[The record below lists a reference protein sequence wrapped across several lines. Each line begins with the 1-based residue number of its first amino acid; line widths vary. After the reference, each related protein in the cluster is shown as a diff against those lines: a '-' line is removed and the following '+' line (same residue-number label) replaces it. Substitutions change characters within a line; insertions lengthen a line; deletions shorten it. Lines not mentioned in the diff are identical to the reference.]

1 MKKIIGIIIALMIM
15 LTGCSNPKKG
25 VDNTNTQSV
34 DNTTYSNDS
43 SNDSSNESSN
53 DSSDD
58 SSNDKQTQP
67 QSGNKS
73 KNIKD
78 DNSNIDSSLID
89 NIDTTKSP
97 FEKGYYDYQG
107 TISNNMAIQM
117 SIYPL
122 EKDIVGSYFYDSKR
136 IEIKLKG
143 KAGAKDIVLYE
154 YNEAGENTGT
164 FKGTM
169 NTIDKIE
176 GTWLS
181 ADGKQSYPFTLSLK
195 SNIPGSEY
203 GRRYALAISTKSD
216 QDVENFVS
224 EIQSYII
231 NDNKEQL
238 AERVKYPINVK
249 IDGKVTEIQNKD
261 GFIKNYNQIF
271 HSSYKEAIGNAY
283 TKYLFVNW
291 QGIMFGEGAY
301 NIWINEINSELMITA
316 INN

>member
-15 LTGCSNPKKG
+15 LIGCSNSKKG
-25 VDNTNTQSV
+25 VDNIDTKSV

-43 SNDSSNESSN
+43 SS
-53 DSSDD
+53 
-58 SSNDKQTQP
+58 DKQTQP
-67 QSGNKS
+67 ESVNKS
-73 KNIKD
+73 QNIES
-78 DNSNIDSSLID
+78 DNSNTDSSSSSSLID
-89 NIDTTKSP
+89 NIDTTKSL
-97 FEKGYYDYQG
+97 FQKGYYDYQG
-107 TISNNMAIQM
+107 TINNNIAIQM

-154 YNEAGENTGT
+154 YNEVGENTGI

-195 SNIPGSEY
+195 SNLPGSEY

-231 NDNKEQL
+231 NGNKEQL
-238 AERVKYPINVK
+238 AEHVNYPIDVK
-249 IDGKVTEIQNKD
+249 INGKVTKMQNKD
-261 GFIKNYNQIF
+261 DFIKNYNKIF
-271 HSSYKEAIGNAY
+271 NSNYKDVISNTY

-301 NIWINEINSELMITA
+301 NIWINEINSKLMITA